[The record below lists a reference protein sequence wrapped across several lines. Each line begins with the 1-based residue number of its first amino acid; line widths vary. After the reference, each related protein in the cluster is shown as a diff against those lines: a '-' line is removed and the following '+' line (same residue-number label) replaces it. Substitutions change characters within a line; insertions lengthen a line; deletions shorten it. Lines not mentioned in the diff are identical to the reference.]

1 VNTLDPWYSALR
13 WLLISALTGYAPGAS
28 PEEAGSVAAPDTAA
42 IAGFDSLRGFLES
55 RGWRVERAA
64 DGSILL
70 IPLGETSEV
79 PEQAAPVPP
88 DLRRADDIDR
98 LRDALAVHGWH
109 VERGRGK
116 SLLLIPASGAAPEEA
131 ATAAPPAWIYLTT
144 SAEHMA
150 QLLQI
155 LETYHWTLVPD
166 HANTLRLVPP
176 PQPQADATPA
186 SAADCAAKRRD
197 VLVAAG
203 VELPVNTRK
212 EAWQI
217 SANWLWESGY
227 RQLTVRTIREFYWLY
242 LVTIVDDR
250 PPYRPRGQLIIDKQ
264 TGQLLASF

>member
-1 VNTLDPWYSALR
+1 MNNLDPWYATLR
-13 WLLISALTGYAPGAS
+13 WLLIAALTGYAPGAS

-70 IPLGETSEV
+70 IPLGETSAV
-79 PEQAAPVPP
+79 PEQAAPVAP
-88 DLRRADDIDR
+88 DLERADGIDR
-98 LRDALAVHGWH
+98 LRDALAGHGWH
-109 VERGRGK
+109 VERGSGN
-116 SLLLIPASGAAPEEA
+116 SLLLFPASGAAPEEA
-131 ATAAPPAWIYLTT
+131 AAAAPPAWISLTT
-144 SAEHMA
+144 SAEHMP

-155 LETYHWTLVPD
+155 LEAYHWTLVPD
-166 HANTLRLVPP
+166 QADTLRLVPP
-176 PQPQADATPA
+176 PHAQADATPA
-186 SAADCAAKRRD
+186 SAADCAAKGRD
-197 VLVAAG
+197 VSVAAG

-227 RQLTVRTIREFYWLY
+227 RRLTVRSIREFYWLY
-242 LVTIVDDR
+242 LVNIVDYR
-250 PPYRPRGQLIIDKQ
+250 PPYRPRGQLIIDKR